1 MLEILSNEILTE
13 MHTCTYIL
21 FYLKF
26 CSTQYNKASVYM
38 IKLFERSLVSKDL
51 DADGNDDLVVGA
63 PGHSTSD
70 EPQRGRVYIMYSK
83 Y

>member
-1 MLEILSNEILTE
+1 MAV

-21 FYLKF
+21 FTLNFVLHSIIK
-26 CSTQYNKASVYM
+26 QVYIGM

-70 EPQRGRVYIMYSK
+70 EPQRGRVYILYSK
-83 Y
+83 YM